1 MCVCDTRRTAGEIV
15 RPRRD
20 PAGRR
25 QAPRG
30 AARTAPGVNSSSR
43 VTRESQGSLII
54 EIYFLVE

>member
-1 MCVCDTRRTAGEIV
+1 MCVCDTLVEQLGRSFGPAGT
-15 RPRRD
+15 
-20 PAGRR
+20 AGRR

-30 AARTAPGVNSSSR
+30 AARTAPGVNSFSR